1 MSLVLSDV
9 TVTLQQRRW
18 ACVLDPALILS
29 PYGLALS
36 RLGEVLELWVGR
48 ELWHML
54 DNTHFYRQCP
64 SLLIDAATQTPDNA
78 MTSQEALQALL
89 EWERW
94 RLENDQA
101 GLKLFW
107 VGDDPRGSLLP
118 AHVDARIVWRYEML
132 ASALDRRASHTATP
146 DHTLA
151 PAFRDT
157 VALAAALRTAVILAR
172 PPLAAQAESQLP
184 PLCAALAQW
193 GVACSPL
200 PDHDP
205 FVQVERDHL
214 RHLLVYAGLASLLW
228 AGLKLAVVHMW
239 VPGASALWA
248 EPCETSF
255 EGMVDLPES
264 TEAPLSRAACL
275 WQAAQGFWY
284 LL

>member
-1 MSLVLSDV
+1 MSLMLPDV

-18 ACVLDPALILS
+18 VCVLDPALILS

-36 RLGEVLELWVGR
+36 RLGEAVELWVGR

-54 DNTHFYRQCP
+54 DNTHFYTQRP
-64 SLLIDAATQTPDNA
+64 SLLVDATTQTPDNA
-78 MTSQEALQALL
+78 MASQEALQALL

-107 VGDDPRGSLLP
+107 VGDDPRGSLFP
-118 AHVDARIVWRYEML
+118 AHVDAHIVWRYEAL
-132 ASALDRRASHTATP
+132 ASALDRRTSHTAP
-146 DHTLA
+146 PNYVLA

-157 VALAAALRTAVILAR
+157 VALAAALQTALVLAR
-172 PPLAAQAESQLP
+172 PPLTAQAESQLP

-205 FVQVERDHL
+205 FVQVERSYL
-214 RHLLVYAGLASLLW
+214 RHLIVHAGLPSLLW
-228 AGLKLAVVHMW
+228 AGLKLAVVHVW
-239 VPGASALWA
+239 VPGASALWP
-248 EPCETSF
+248 EPREANF
-255 EGMVDLPES
+255 EGIQDLPEAS
-264 TEAPLSRAACL
+264 EVPLPSDDHL

>member
-1 MSLVLSDV
+1 MSLMLPDV

-18 ACVLDPALILS
+18 VCVLDPALILS

-36 RLGEVLELWVGR
+36 RLGEVVELWVGR

-54 DNTHFYRQCP
+54 DNTHFYTQRP
-64 SLLIDAATQTPDNA
+64 SLLIDATTQTPDNA
-78 MTSQEALQALL
+78 MASQEALQALL

-118 AHVDARIVWRYEML
+118 ANVDAHIVWRYETL
-132 ASALDRRASHTATP
+132 ASALDHRACHTATP
-146 DHTLA
+146 NYVLA

-157 VALAAALRTAVILAR
+157 VSLAAALRTALILAR
-172 PPLAAQAESQLP
+172 PPLTAQAESQFP

-205 FVQVERDHL
+205 FVQVERDYL
-214 RHLLVYAGLASLLW
+214 RHLLVHAGLTSLLW
-228 AGLKLAVVHMW
+228 AGLKLAVVHVW
-239 VPGASALWA
+239 VPGASALWP
-248 EPCETSF
+248 EPRETSF
-255 EGMVDLPES
+255 EGMEDLPEA
-264 TEAPLSRAACL
+264 TEAPLPNDDCP